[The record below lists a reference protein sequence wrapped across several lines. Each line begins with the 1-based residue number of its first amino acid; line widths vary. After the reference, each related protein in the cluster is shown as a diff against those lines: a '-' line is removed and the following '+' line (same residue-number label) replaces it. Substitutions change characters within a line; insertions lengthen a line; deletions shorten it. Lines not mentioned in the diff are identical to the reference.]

1 MKISVNDRYILMRA
15 KCMFIKTQYLMVT
28 RSINVLAKRER
39 YLMLAVAIIQV
50 FLSLLDLAGV
60 LIVGLLGSLA
70 NTGVA
75 NTNRGDRVTQVLEF
89 MNIENL
95 QLQKQVAIL
104 GLIAAA
110 LLIFKTLASL
120 YFTRRSLYFL
130 SRRSAQ
136 LSSILISKL
145 LGQSL
150 LKIQERSMQQTIY
163 ALTNGVSTIT
173 VGILGTLVYLIS
185 DVSLLIILSIGLFVV
200 DTTIAVSTLFI
211 FAIIG
216 VLLYKIMH
224 IRVRQLGSRQ
234 AELSID
240 SSEKLVEVLSSY
252 RELVVRNRRY
262 FYSNQF
268 GKIRL
273 ELSNIMAEN
282 TFRQNIS
289 KYVMEMTIV
298 FGAFVVSAIQF
309 STNTAPHAIAVLAI
323 FLAASTRIGPAVLR
337 VQSGLLGIKA
347 SRGTATPTLEMI
359 ESLGSEESIEKV
371 SDAIQ
376 TDHPGFVAE
385 IELKNVTFS
394 YPGKV
399 DPAVSNVNLIIKP
412 GSVVAIVGPSGAGKT
427 TLVDLIL
434 GVLSPDS
441 GKILV
446 SGMPPLEAVHKW
458 PGALSYVPQDVVI
471 TNSTISGNVTMG
483 YPEEENHRPLI
494 EKALEIAQLRDFT
507 SSLKNG
513 IETKVGD
520 RGTSISGG
528 QRQRLGIARAMFTL
542 PNLLILD
549 EATSALDGETEAN
562 ISDSIQSLKGRV
574 TVVMIAHRLSTVR
587 NVDTVIYMENGKVSA
602 TGTFEEVRNQIPNFD
617 RQAKLMGL

>member
-1 MKISVNDRYILMRA
+1 MVIQFISTFKKR
-15 KCMFIKTQYLMVT
+15 IKNSTVT

-70 NTGVA
+70 ITGVA
-75 NTNRGDRVTQVLEF
+75 NSNRGDRVTQALEF
-89 MNIENL
+89 LNIEDL

-163 ALTNGVSTIT
+163 SLTNGVSTIT
-173 VGILGTLVYLIS
+173 VGVLGTLVYLIS

-200 DTTIAVSTLFI
+200 DTTIAISTLFI
-211 FAIIG
+211 FTIIG

-224 IRVRQLGSRQ
+224 IRVRQLGRRQ

-298 FGAFVVSAIQF
+298 FGAFIVSAIQF

-337 VQSGLLGIKA
+337 VQSGLLAIKA
-347 SRGTATPTLEMI
+347 SIGTATPTLEMI

-376 TDHPGFVAE
+376 TEHPGFKAE
-385 IELKNVTFS
+385 IELENVTFS
-394 YPGKV
+394 YPGKS

-446 SGMPPLEAVHKW
+446 SGMPPLEAVHEW

-483 YPEEENHRPLI
+483 YPEEENHKLLI
-494 EKALEIAQLRDFT
+494 EKALEIAQLKDFT
-507 SSLKNG
+507 SSLKDG

-562 ISDSIQSLKGRV
+562 ISESIQALKGHV

-587 NVDTVIYMENGKVSA
+587 DVDTVIYMENGKVTS
-602 TGTFEEVRNQIPNFD
+602 TGTFEEVRSQIPNFD

>member
-1 MKISVNDRYILMRA
+1 MVNQFVSTLRRRVKDS
-15 KCMFIKTQYLMVT
+15 TVT

-39 YLMLAVAIIQV
+39 YLMLTVAIIQV

-70 NTGVA
+70 ITGVA
-75 NTNRGDRVTQVLEF
+75 NSNRGDRVTQVLELL
-89 MNIENL
+89 NIEDL

-200 DTTIAVSTLFI
+200 DTTIAISTLLI

-216 VLLYKIMH
+216 LLLYKIMH
-224 IRVRQLGSRQ
+224 VRVRTLGTRQ

-262 FYSNQF
+262 FYSSQF

-298 FGAFVVSAIQF
+298 FGAFIVSAIQF

-337 VQSGLLGIKA
+337 VQSGLLAIKA
-347 SRGTATPTLEMI
+347 SIGTATPTLEMI

-376 TDHPGFVAE
+376 IEHPGFRAE

-399 DPAVSNVNLIIKP
+399 DPAVSNVNLLIKP

-434 GVLSPDS
+434 GVLSPDL
-441 GKILV
+441 GKVLV
-446 SGMPPLEAVHKW
+446 SGKPPLEAVHEW

-483 YPEEENHRPLI
+483 YPEEESHRTLI
-494 EKALEIAQLRDFT
+494 DKALEIAQLKEFT
-507 SSLKNG
+507 SSLKDG

-562 ISDSIQSLKGRV
+562 ISESIQSLKGRV

-587 NVDTVIYMENGKVSA
+587 DVDVVIYMENGKVAA
-602 TGTFEEVRNQIPNFD
+602 TGTFEEVRSQIPNFD

>member
-1 MKISVNDRYILMRA
+1 MVIQFISTFKKR
-15 KCMFIKTQYLMVT
+15 IKNSTVT

-70 NTGVA
+70 ITGVA
-75 NTNRGDRVTQVLEF
+75 NSNRGDRVTQALEF
-89 MNIENL
+89 LNIEDL

-173 VGILGTLVYLIS
+173 VGVLGTLVYLIS

-200 DTTIAVSTLFI
+200 DTTIAISTLFI
-211 FAIIG
+211 FTIIG

-224 IRVRQLGSRQ
+224 IRVRQLGRRQ

-337 VQSGLLGIKA
+337 VQSGLLAIKA
-347 SRGTATPTLEMI
+347 SIGTATPTLEMI
-359 ESLGSEESIEKV
+359 ENLGSEESIEKV

-376 TDHPGFVAE
+376 TEHQGFKAE
-385 IELKNVTFS
+385 IELENVTFS
-394 YPGKV
+394 YPGKA

-446 SGMPPLEAVHKW
+446 SGMPPLEAVHEW

-483 YPEEENHRPLI
+483 YPEEENHKPLI
-494 EKALEIAQLRDFT
+494 EKALEIAQLKDFT
-507 SSLKNG
+507 SSLKDG

-562 ISDSIQSLKGRV
+562 ISESIQALKGHV

-587 NVDTVIYMENGKVSA
+587 DVDAVIYMENGKVTS
-602 TGTFEEVRNQIPNFD
+602 TGTFEEVRSQIPNFD

>member
-1 MKISVNDRYILMRA
+1 MVNQFISKLKRRVKDS
-15 KCMFIKTQYLMVT
+15 TVT

-39 YLMLAVAIIQV
+39 YLMLAVAMIQI

-70 NTGVA
+70 ITGVA
-75 NTNRGDRVTQVLEF
+75 NSNRGDRVTQVLELL
-89 MNIENL
+89 NIDNL

-150 LKIQERSMQQTIY
+150 LKIQERSTQQTVY

-185 DVSLLIILSIGLFVV
+185 DVSLVIILSIGLFVV
-200 DTTIAVSTLFI
+200 DTTIAVSTLLI
-211 FAIIG
+211 FATIG
-216 VLLYKIMH
+216 LLLYKIMH
-224 IRVRQLGSRQ
+224 VRVRTLGTRQ

-240 SSEKLVEVLSSY
+240 SSEKLVEVLNSY

-262 FYSNQF
+262 FYSSQF

-289 KYVMEMTIV
+289 KYVLEITIV

-309 STNTAPHAIAVLAI
+309 STNTAPDAIAVLAI

-337 VQSGLLGIKA
+337 VQSGLLAIKA
-347 SRGTATPTLEMI
+347 SIGTATPTLEMI
-359 ESLGSEESIEKV
+359 ESLGSEESVEKV
-371 SDAIQ
+371 SNAIQ
-376 TDHPGFVAE
+376 VEHTGFRAE
-385 IELKNVTFS
+385 IQLKNVTFS

-434 GVLSPDS
+434 GVLSPDL
-441 GKILV
+441 GKVLV
-446 SGMPPLEAVHKW
+446 SGKPPLEAVHEW

-483 YPEEENHRPLI
+483 YPEEESHRTLI
-494 EKALEIAQLRDFT
+494 ERALEIAQLKDFT
-507 SSLKNG
+507 SSLKDG

-562 ISDSIQSLKGRV
+562 ISESIQSLKGRV

-587 NVDTVIYMENGKVSA
+587 DVDAVIYMENGKVTA
-602 TGTFEEVRNQIPNFD
+602 TGTFEEVRSQIPNFD

>member
-1 MKISVNDRYILMRA
+1 MINQFMSTFKQR
-15 KCMFIKTQYLMVT
+15 IKNSTVT

-39 YLMLAVAIIQV
+39 YLMLAVAVIQV

-70 NTGVA
+70 ITGVA
-75 NTNRGDRVTQVLEF
+75 NSNRGDRVTQALEF
-89 MNIENL
+89 LNIEDL

-173 VGILGTLVYLIS
+173 VGVLGTLVYLIS
-185 DVSLLIILSIGLFVV
+185 DFSLLIILSIGLFVV
-200 DTTIAVSTLFI
+200 DTTIAISTLFI
-211 FAIIG
+211 FTIIG

-224 IRVRQLGSRQ
+224 IRVRQLGRRQ

-298 FGAFVVSAIQF
+298 FGAFIVSAIQF

-337 VQSGLLGIKA
+337 VQSGLLAIKA
-347 SRGTATPTLEMI
+347 SIGTATPTLEMI
-359 ESLGSEESIEKV
+359 ENLGSEESIEKV

-376 TDHPGFVAE
+376 TEHPGFKAE
-385 IELKNVTFS
+385 IELENVTFS
-394 YPGKV
+394 YPGNS

-446 SGMPPLEAVHKW
+446 SGMPPLEAVHEW

-483 YPEEENHRPLI
+483 YPEEENHKPLI
-494 EKALEIAQLRDFT
+494 EKALEIAQLKDFT
-507 SSLKNG
+507 SSLKDG

-562 ISDSIQSLKGRV
+562 ISESIQALKGHV

-587 NVDTVIYMENGKVSA
+587 DVDTVIYMENGKVTS
-602 TGTFEEVRNQIPNFD
+602 TGTFEEVRSQIPNFD

>member
-1 MKISVNDRYILMRA
+1 MVKNHRNSIRRRFSVTTIS
-15 KCMFIKTQYLMVT
+15 
-28 RSINVLAKRER
+28 RSLKVLTKRER
-39 YLMLAVAIIQV
+39 YLLLAVAVIQI

-70 NTGVA
+70 ITGVS
-75 NTNRGDRVTQVLEF
+75 NTNRGERVDLILNF
-89 MNIENL
+89 LNIENL
-95 QLQKQVAIL
+95 NLQNQVAIM
-104 GLIAAA
+104 GLIAAG

-120 YFTRRSLYFL
+120 YFTRRTLYFL

-173 VGILGTLVYLIS
+173 VGVLGTLVYLIS
-185 DVSLLIILSIGLFVV
+185 DIALLLILTTGLFIV
-200 DTTIAVSTLFI
+200 DTTIAFSTLFI
-211 FAIIG
+211 FSLVG
-216 VLLYKIMH
+216 FLLYKFMH
-224 IRVRQLGSRQ
+224 VRVRQLGNRQ

-268 GKIRL
+268 GKQRL

-289 KYVMEMTIV
+289 KYIMEMTIV
-298 FGAFVVSAIQF
+298 FGAFLVSAIQF
-309 STNTAPHAIAVLAI
+309 STQTASHAIAVLAI

-337 VQSGLLGIKA
+337 VQSGLLQIKA
-347 SRGTATPTLEMI
+347 SSGMASPTLELI
-359 ESLGSEESIEKV
+359 ENLGSEDSIEKV
-371 SDAIQ
+371 SDSIQ
-376 TDHPGFVAE
+376 TEHIGFKSE
-385 IELKNVTFS
+385 IELENVTFF
-394 YPGKV
+394 YPGKEQ
-399 DPAVSNVNLIIKP
+399 PAVDHVNLVIKP

-441 GKILV
+441 GNVLV
-446 SGMPPLEAVHKW
+446 SGMSPVDAVRHW

-483 YPEEENHRPLI
+483 YPENESHRPFI
-494 EKALEIAQLRDFT
+494 DKALEIAQLSDFI
-507 SSLKNG
+507 SSLQNG
-513 IETKVGD
+513 LETKVGD

-528 QRQRLGIARAMFTL
+528 QRQRLGIARALFTL
-542 PNLLILD
+542 PKLLILD

-562 ISDSIQSLKGRV
+562 ISASIQALKGHV

-587 NVDTVIYMENGKVSA
+587 EVDTVIYMENGKVAA
-602 TGTFEEVRNQIPNFD
+602 TGTFEEVRSRIKNFD

>member
-1 MKISVNDRYILMRA
+1 
-15 KCMFIKTQYLMVT
+15 
-28 RSINVLAKRER
+28 
-39 YLMLAVAIIQV
+39 MLAVAMIQI

-70 NTGVA
+70 ITGVA
-75 NTNRGDRVTQVLEF
+75 NSNRGDRVTQVLELL
-89 MNIENL
+89 NIDNL

-150 LKIQERSMQQTIY
+150 LKIQERSTQQTVY

-185 DVSLLIILSIGLFVV
+185 DVSLVIILSIGLFVV
-200 DTTIAVSTLFI
+200 DTTIAVSTLLI
-211 FAIIG
+211 FATIG
-216 VLLYKIMH
+216 LLLYKIMH
-224 IRVRQLGSRQ
+224 VRVRTLGTRQ

-240 SSEKLVEVLSSY
+240 SSEKLVEVLNSY

-262 FYSNQF
+262 FYSSQF

-289 KYVMEMTIV
+289 KYVLEITIV

-337 VQSGLLGIKA
+337 VQSGLLAIKA
-347 SRGTATPTLEMI
+347 SIGTATPTLEMI
-359 ESLGSEESIEKV
+359 ESLGSEESVEKV
-371 SDAIQ
+371 SNAIQ
-376 TDHPGFVAE
+376 IEHTGFRAE
-385 IELKNVTFS
+385 IQLKNVTFS

-434 GVLSPDS
+434 GVLSPDL
-441 GKILV
+441 GKVLV
-446 SGMPPLEAVHKW
+446 SGKPPLEAVHEW

-483 YPEEENHRPLI
+483 YPEEESHRTLI
-494 EKALEIAQLRDFT
+494 ERALEIAQLKDFT
-507 SSLKNG
+507 SSLKDG

-562 ISDSIQSLKGRV
+562 ISESIQSLKGRV

-587 NVDTVIYMENGKVSA
+587 DVDAVIYMENGKVTA
-602 TGTFEEVRNQIPNFD
+602 TGTFEEVRSQIPNFD

>member
-1 MKISVNDRYILMRA
+1 MINQFMSTFKKR
-15 KCMFIKTQYLMVT
+15 IKNSTVT

-39 YLMLAVAIIQV
+39 YLMLAVAVIQV

-60 LIVGLLGSLA
+60 LIVGVLGSLA
-70 NTGVA
+70 ITGVA
-75 NTNRGDRVTQVLEF
+75 NSNRGDRVTQALEF
-89 MNIENL
+89 LNIEDL

-185 DVSLLIILSIGLFVV
+185 DFSLLIILSIGLFVV
-200 DTTIAVSTLFI
+200 DTTIAISTLFI
-211 FAIIG
+211 FTIIG

-224 IRVRQLGSRQ
+224 IRVRQLGRRQ

-298 FGAFVVSAIQF
+298 FGAFIVSAIQF

-337 VQSGLLGIKA
+337 VQSGLLAIKA
-347 SRGTATPTLEMI
+347 SIGTATPTLEMI
-359 ESLGSEESIEKV
+359 ENLGSEESIEKV

-376 TDHPGFVAE
+376 TEHPGFKAE
-385 IELKNVTFS
+385 IELENVTFS
-394 YPGKV
+394 YPGKS

-446 SGMPPLEAVHKW
+446 SGMPPLEAVHEW

-483 YPEEENHRPLI
+483 YPEEENHKPLI
-494 EKALEIAQLRDFT
+494 EKALEIAQLKDFT
-507 SSLKNG
+507 SSLKDG

-562 ISDSIQSLKGRV
+562 ISESIQALKGHV

-587 NVDTVIYMENGKVSA
+587 DVDTVIYMENGKVTS
-602 TGTFEEVRNQIPNFD
+602 TGTFEEVRSQIPNFD

>member
-1 MKISVNDRYILMRA
+1 MSNHFVSSLRKR
-15 KCMFIKTQYLMVT
+15 IKNSTVT
-28 RSINVLAKRER
+28 RSVNVLAKRER
-39 YLMLAVAIIQV
+39 YLMLAVAIIQI

-70 NTGVA
+70 ITGVA
-75 NTNRGDRVTQVLEF
+75 NSNRGDRVTQVLELL
-89 MNIENL
+89 NIEGL

-104 GLIAAA
+104 GLLAAA

-185 DVSLLIILSIGLFVV
+185 DVSLLIIMSIGLFVV
-200 DTTIAVSTLFI
+200 DTTIALSTLFI
-211 FAIIG
+211 FTIIG
-216 VLLYKIMH
+216 ILLYKVMH
-224 IRVRQLGSRQ
+224 VRVRQLGTRQ

-309 STNTAPHAIAVLAI
+309 STNTASHAIAVLAI

-337 VQSGLLGIKA
+337 VQSGLLAIKA
-347 SRGTATPTLEMI
+347 SIGTASPTLEMI

-376 TDHPGFVAE
+376 TDHSGFRAE
-385 IELKNVTFS
+385 IDLQNVTFS

-399 DPAVSNVNLIIKP
+399 NPAVSNVNLIIKP
-412 GSVVAIVGPSGAGKT
+412 GSVVAIVGQSGAGKT

-441 GKILV
+441 GEILV
-446 SGMPPLEAVHKW
+446 SGMPPLEAVQQW
-458 PGALSYVPQDVVI
+458 PGAISYVPQDVVI
-471 TNSTISGNVTMG
+471 TNSTISGNVTLG
-483 YPEEENHRPLI
+483 YPEDENHGPYI
-494 EKALEIAQLRDFT
+494 EKALDIAQLKEFT
-507 SSLKNG
+507 YSLQNG
-513 IETKVGD
+513 IDTKVGD

-562 ISDSIQSLKGRV
+562 ISESIHALKGRV
-574 TVVMIAHRLSTVR
+574 TIVMIAHRLSTVR
-587 NVDTVIYMENGKVSA
+587 EVDSVIYMEAGEVA
-602 TGTFEEVRNQIPNFD
+602 AIGTFEEVRNKIPNFD